1 MNSNSAPE
9 PDASVWEEELRRVVK
24 EVATMDDGEKAVMV
38 DSLKQ
43 AVEAI
48 KNGFFEVTLT
58 TNTDHLTKQ
67 ALTRAAALARA
78 TPSK

>member
-48 KNGFFEVTLT
+48 KNGFFEVALT
-58 TNTDHLTKQ
+58 ANADRLAKQ